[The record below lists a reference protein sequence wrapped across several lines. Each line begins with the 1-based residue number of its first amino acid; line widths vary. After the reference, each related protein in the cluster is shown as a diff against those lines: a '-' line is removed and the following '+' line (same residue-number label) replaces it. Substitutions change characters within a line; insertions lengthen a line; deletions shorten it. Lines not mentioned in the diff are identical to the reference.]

1 MASAKKANAHGR
13 AHSLLL
19 LTRLLNLRD
28 GASPLTLV
36 LDDLEQTAGP
46 VLAEFFIRAKAP
58 NTTPILL
65 FHPKT
70 KTSANGYHQ
79 VTKTKLIL
87 ASFTTASKPRHVDV
101 MVKAAGRGLDD
112 VKRQLTAHYPTQ
124 DPKQPPGTKL
134 THRAIVVID
143 SLNSL
148 ASTESVSLARFLS
161 SLATAAVSI
170 VAVYHTDV
178 PVVLPRTCSEYQPTP
193 LAIFS
198 HLATAILK
206 PSSLR
211 QQIARQA
218 ARNRALQEPEWGLR
232 EGREGAI
239 IGVRNGSSDADDD
252 DGIVINMELRR
263 RSGRAVLEKF
273 ILTPAASGPG
283 RVSLLTD
290 HPSFAPAAPDEGDKE
305 TPESTFDLG
314 LTEKQRKDRA
324 GVVLPYFDAQTD
336 IGSGEGGRILYD
348 MGREDDFD
356 DEEDEI

>member
-1 MASAKKANAHGR
+1 MASARRPDKHGR

-19 LTRLLNLRD
+19 LTKLLNLRD

-36 LDDLEQTAGP
+36 LDNLEQTAGP
-46 VLAEFFIRAKAP
+46 VLGEFFIRAKASYP
-58 NTTPILL
+58 SRSIIQRRALTGGNT
-65 FHPKT
+65 
-70 KTSANGYHQ
+70 
-79 VTKTKLIL
+79 
-87 ASFTTASKPRHVDV
+87 
-101 MVKAAGRGLDD
+101 AGHSLDD
-112 VKRQLTAHYPTQ
+112 VKRQLTAHYPIQ
-124 DPKQPPGTKL
+124 DAKQPPGSKL

-148 ASTESVSLARFLS
+148 ASIESESLARFLS
-161 SLATAAVSI
+161 SLATPAVSLI
-170 VAVYHTDV
+170 GVYHTDV
-178 PVVLPRTCSEYQPTP
+178 PVVLPRTYSEYQPKP

-211 QQIARQA
+211 QQIARQE

-232 EGREGAI
+232 EGREGAF
-239 IGVRNGSSDADDD
+239 IGVKGAPSEADN
-252 DGIVINMELRR
+252 DGIVIDMELRR
-263 RSGRAVLEKF
+263 RSGRAVLERF
-273 ILTPAASGPG
+273 ILTPTASGPG
-283 RVSLLTD
+283 KVSLLTD
-290 HPSFAPAAPDEGDKE
+290 HPSFAPAAPAEGDEE

-336 IGSGEGGRILYD
+336 IGAGEGGRILYD

>member
-1 MASAKKANAHGR
+1 MASAKKADAHGR

-19 LTRLLNLRD
+19 LTKLLNLRD

-36 LDDLEQTAGP
+36 LDDLEQSAGP
-46 VLAEFFIRAKAP
+46 VLSEFFIRAKVSDP
-58 NTTPILL
+58 T
-65 FHPKT
+65 
-70 KTSANGYHQ
+70 Y
-79 VTKTKLIL
+79 L
-87 ASFTTASKPRHVDV
+87 ARRRALTASKPRYVDV
-101 MVKAAGRGLDD
+101 MVKVAGRSLDE
-112 VKRQLTAHYPTQ
+112 VKRELTTQYPAQ
-124 DPKQPPGTKL
+124 DAELPPGSKL

-148 ASTESVSLARFLS
+148 ASIESVSLAGFLS
-161 SLATAAVSI
+161 SLATPAVSI
-170 VAVYHTDV
+170 LAVYHTDV

-193 LAIFS
+193 LAISS
-198 HLATAILK
+198 HLATAILR

-218 ARNRALQEPEWGLR
+218 ARNRAVQEPEWGLR

-239 IGVRNGSSDADDD
+239 IGAKGGPSDADDD
-252 DGIVINMELRR
+252 KIVIDMELRR
-263 RSGRAVLEKF
+263 RSGRAVSEKF
-273 ILTPAASGPG
+273 ILTPTASGPG